1 MKHEKNTLLSIFLA
15 LSLLVVSVPQAS
27 SAGLSSTGVTLLSSS
42 IEEIRF
48 TVQVP
53 WQSLSLET
61 LQLES
66 GTFTRV
72 SLPGSADLAETGA
85 PQLPLI
91 SQMLG
96 VPFGAA
102 LGIKITPGRSHTL
115 KIASPVSPVPTQ
127 RAEWNDPLTEIEIL
141 GLPTLVTSYEP
152 DPTIYAGSGVYPAQQ
167 GEIANDGVLRQQRV
181 VGIALYPVQYKP
193 SKSELTIVESFDV
206 VLTLSGSMQINHEEQ
221 LPESDY
227 YEDLFSRQLLNYQDA
242 TGWRSATMALDNLSD
257 EQFSSKSVSS
267 LPWLPP
273 DSAWRVKIREEG
285 FYQLNHASLSAS
297 GLDVENLDPRTFRMY
312 HLGQE
317 IAIQVTG
324 EEDGLFDT
332 SDRILFY
339 GQALQDKYTL
349 DNVYWLTYGGENGL
363 RMEGR
368 QVNPPTAPLAQKYIT
383 KTTLEVNTWYFT
395 NVTGPDEFERFLW
408 AGIIANAGVITP
420 PASAFNYT
428 FSLLSPVEETGQL
441 DLDLYGMTEH
451 LQGYLALFSINGTPL
466 GSLEWAGQTWAHF
479 SAAIPAGILVPGNNT
494 LTISLDN
501 TNGTIADL
509 VYLDRGELTFSS
521 SFQASADTLNF
532 TYNLTQETGF
542 ELQAFSSDQL
552 VLFDV
557 SNQEQPVSL
566 TGFAVQAMESE
577 FKMLFQEGE
586 GVTGSHKY
594 WAAATSALKFPY
606 AIQQDTP
613 STLQLPVN
621 GADYLIITHSEF
633 LVPAQTLADYREAQG
648 LRTAVINV
656 QDIYDQ
662 FGYGIVGR
670 DPIRGF
676 LEYAYNF
683 WATPAP
689 SFVVLLGDGQY
700 NPKGFNPSTY
710 GAWRE
715 NYIPPFLAV
724 ADPML
729 GETAADNR
737 YSAIVGNDTLPDMML
752 GRMAVRSVAQA
763 TAFVNK
769 IIAYEQTPEDPDW
782 STKVLAVAENSD
794 KAGNFPAISEFVLQS
809 SLPQSYQVERV
820 YLGVTH
826 MTMTTAKAAVIAAIN
841 NGKYLVNYIGH
852 AAQTQWSGYDDV
864 PAYSGRFLGNA
875 DVDGLTNLGKYPIIS
890 AMTCWE
896 GYYINPQTTY
906 QYESLAE
913 VITRVE
919 NKGAVAS
926 WSPTGAS
933 VADGHDIINRAF
945 FDAIFKV
952 SLSTIGE
959 ATQKSLLDLW
969 ATGTHLQL
977 VDTFLLFGD
986 PALLNQHVKDL
997 KNFLPI
1003 IQK

>member
-152 DPTIYAGSGVYPAQQ
+152 DPTIYAGSGVYPSQQ

-324 EEDGLFDT
+324 EEDGLFDS

-532 TYNLTQETGF
+532 TYNQTQETGF

-566 TGFAVQAMESE
+566 TGFAVQAM
-577 FKMLFQEGE
+577 
-586 GVTGSHKY
+586 
-594 WAAATSALKFPY
+594 
-606 AIQQDTP
+606 
-613 STLQLPVN
+613 
-621 GADYLIITHSEF
+621 
-633 LVPAQTLADYREAQG
+633 
-648 LRTAVINV
+648 
-656 QDIYDQ
+656 
-662 FGYGIVGR
+662 
-670 DPIRGF
+670 
-676 LEYAYNF
+676 
-683 WATPAP
+683 
-689 SFVVLLGDGQY
+689 
-700 NPKGFNPSTY
+700 
-710 GAWRE
+710 
-715 NYIPPFLAV
+715 
-724 ADPML
+724 
-729 GETAADNR
+729 
-737 YSAIVGNDTLPDMML
+737 
-752 GRMAVRSVAQA
+752 
-763 TAFVNK
+763 
-769 IIAYEQTPEDPDW
+769 
-782 STKVLAVAENSD
+782 
-794 KAGNFPAISEFVLQS
+794 
-809 SLPQSYQVERV
+809 
-820 YLGVTH
+820 
-826 MTMTTAKAAVIAAIN
+826 
-841 NGKYLVNYIGH
+841 
-852 AAQTQWSGYDDV
+852 
-864 PAYSGRFLGNA
+864 
-875 DVDGLTNLGKYPIIS
+875 
-890 AMTCWE
+890 
-896 GYYINPQTTY
+896 
-906 QYESLAE
+906 
-913 VITRVE
+913 
-919 NKGAVAS
+919 
-926 WSPTGAS
+926 
-933 VADGHDIINRAF
+933 
-945 FDAIFKV
+945 
-952 SLSTIGE
+952 
-959 ATQKSLLDLW
+959 
-969 ATGTHLQL
+969 
-977 VDTFLLFGD
+977 
-986 PALLNQHVKDL
+986 
-997 KNFLPI
+997 
-1003 IQK
+1003 